1 MEINGEIQ
9 NLKKDRK
16 ALQIDG
22 IWYNSN
28 FKELDKEIEK
38 GMNVLI
44 KFTKK
49 GDFNNIKSVEILDRP
64 KSNNGYRKILQGDK
78 KEISDTCKNC
88 IIMTAK
94 DFAIGKN
101 ISIVESV
108 KQIIEAY
115 NLI

>member
-9 NLKKDRK
+9 NLRKDRK
-16 ALQIDG
+16 ALQIEG

-28 FKELDKEIEK
+28 FKELDKDLKK

-49 GDFNNIKSVEILDRP
+49 GDFNNIKSVEILDKP
-64 KSNNGYRKILQGDK
+64 KLNLSKLSIFK

>member
-49 GDFNNIKSVEILDRP
+49 GDFNNIKSVEILDKL
-64 KSNNGYRKILQGDK
+64 KSNILEKDK
-78 KEISDTCKNC
+78 KEISDTCRNC